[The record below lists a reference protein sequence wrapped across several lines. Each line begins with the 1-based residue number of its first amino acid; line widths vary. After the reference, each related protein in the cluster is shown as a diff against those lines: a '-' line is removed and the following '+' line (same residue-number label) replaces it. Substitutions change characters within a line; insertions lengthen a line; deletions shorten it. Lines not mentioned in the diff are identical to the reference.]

1 VKNFCT
7 FAAKNRRVMK
17 LPFQYGKLAEGF
29 SFVNRVKEKQML
41 KNNLSAGIN
50 TMLISPRRLGKSS
63 LVKAAMDDIKKEK
76 SNIKVCFIDA
86 YTIKSE
92 EEFYQTFA
100 RELIKTIGN
109 KWETW
114 ISTAKKYLMAF
125 SPKISIGADP
135 MTDFSIGLAWKT
147 IKDNELEL
155 LNLPEKIACAK
166 KISIVICIDEFQ
178 NLAKLKNFESLEQKM
193 RSVWQHQQNVTYCLY
208 GSKRHMMIDIFNSSS
223 KPFYRFGQIMFLTKI
238 AENEWV
244 DFIVKSFESTGK
256 NISETLAHK
265 LVQMVDSH
273 SWYVQQLA
281 YFVWILTEYEVY
293 NEILQQAIDQVLE
306 ANLPLYQ
313 NECDA
318 LTASQLNLLIAVA
331 NDEQCLTAVETLNTY
346 NIGTPQNV
354 SKNKKMLQN
363 RDIIENTK
371 EGFDFL
377 DPVFKRWFV
386 KMYIN

>member
-1 VKNFCT
+1 
-7 FAAKNRRVMK
+7 MK
-17 LPFQYGKLAEGF
+17 LPFQYGKLAEGL

-63 LVKAAMDDIKKEK
+63 LVKAAMRELEKEQ
-76 SNIKVCFIDA
+76 SNIKICFIDA
-86 YTIKSE
+86 YPIKSE
-92 EEFYQTFA
+92 EDFYQVFA
-100 RELIKTIGN
+100 RELIKTVSN
-109 KWETW
+109 KWESW

-135 MTDFSIGLAWKT
+135 MTDFSIGLAWNT
-147 IKDNELEL
+147 VKDNELEL
-155 LNLPEKIACAK
+155 LNLPEKIAQAK
-166 KISIVICIDEFQ
+166 KNRIVICIDEFQ
-178 NLAKLKNFESLEQKM
+178 NLAKMKNFESLEQKM

-208 GSKRHMMIDIFNSSS
+208 GSKRHMMMDIFNSSS
-223 KPFYRFGQIMFLTKI
+223 KPFYRFGQIIFLAKI

-244 DFIVKSFESTGK
+244 DFIIKSFETTGK
-256 NISETLAHK
+256 NISEALAHA

-281 YFVWILTEYEVY
+281 YFVWILTEHDVSM
-293 NEILQQAIDQVLE
+293 EILQQAIEQVTE

-318 LTASQLNLLIAVA
+318 LTASQLNLLIAIA
-331 NDEQCLTAVETLNTY
+331 NSEQCLTAVETLNKYQT
-346 NIGTPQNV
+346 GTPQNV

-371 EGFDFL
+371 DGFDFL

-386 KMYIN
+386 KMYN

>member
-1 VKNFCT
+1 
-7 FAAKNRRVMK
+7 MK
-17 LPFQYGKLAEGF
+17 FPFQYGKLAEGN
-29 SFVNRVKEKQML
+29 SFVNRVNEKHTL

-50 TMLISPRRLGKSS
+50 TMLISPRRFGKTS
-63 LVKAAMDDIKKEK
+63 LVKAAMTELEKEGSDIR
-76 SNIKVCFIDA
+76 VCFIDSF
-86 YTIKSE
+86 TIKSE

-100 RELIKTIGN
+100 RELIKTTGN

-114 ISTAKKYLMAF
+114 ISTAKKFLTAF
-125 SPKISIGADP
+125 SPKISIGTDP
-135 MTDFSIGLAWKT
+135 MTDFSVGLEWKN
-147 IKDNELEL
+147 IKENELEL
-155 LNLPEKIACAK
+155 LNLPEKITQAK
-166 KISIVICIDEFQ
+166 KIKIVVCIDEFQ
-178 NLAKLKNFESLEQKM
+178 NLAKLANYESLEQKM

-208 GSKRHMMIDIFNSSS
+208 GSKRHMMMDIFNSSS

-244 DFIVKSFESTGK
+244 KFIVKSFETTGK
-256 NISETLAHK
+256 RISEMLALK

-281 YFVWILTEYEVY
+281 HFVWNITENEVSS
-293 NEILQQAIDQVLE
+293 EILQQAIEQVIG

-318 LTASQLNLLIAVA
+318 LTASQLNLLVAVA
-331 NDEQCLTAVETLNTY
+331 NNERYLTAVETLNKY
-346 NIGTPQNV
+346 KVGTPQNI

-363 RDIIENTK
+363 RDVIEKTK
-371 EGFDFL
+371 DGFNFI

-386 KMYIN
+386 REYMKM

>member
-1 VKNFCT
+1 
-7 FAAKNRRVMK
+7 MK
-17 LPFQYGKLAEGF
+17 PPFQYGKLAEGF
-29 SFVNRVKEKQML
+29 SFVNRMKEKQAL

-63 LVKAAMDDIKKEK
+63 LVKAAMTELEKEK
-76 SNIKVCFIDA
+76 LNIKVCFIDA

-100 RELIKTIGN
+100 RELIKTVGN

-114 ISTAKKYLMAF
+114 ISTAKKFLMAF
-125 SPKISIGADP
+125 SPKISIGSDP
-135 MTDFSIGLAWKT
+135 MIDFSISLEWKI
-147 IKDNELEL
+147 IKENELEL
-155 LNLPEKIACAK
+155 LNLPEKIAQTK
-166 KISIVICIDEFQ
+166 KIRLVVCIDEFQ
-178 NLAKLKNFESLEQKM
+178 NLAKLKNYEALEQKM
-193 RSVWQHQQNVTYCLY
+193 RSVWQHHQNVTYCLY
-208 GSKRHMMIDIFNSSS
+208 GSKRHMMVDIFNSSS

-238 AENEWV
+238 AKNEWV
-244 DFIVKSFESTGK
+244 NFIVKSFEITGK
-256 NISETLAHK
+256 SISETLALE

-281 YFVWILTEYEVY
+281 YFVWNLTENEA
-293 NEILQQAIDQVLE
+293 NAEILQQAIELIID

-331 NDEQCLTAVETLNTY
+331 NKEQRLTAVETQNKY

-363 RDIIENTK
+363 RDIIEKTK
-371 EGFDFL
+371 DGFDFL
-377 DPVFKRWFV
+377 DPVFKKWFV
-386 KMYIN
+386 GAYV

>member
-1 VKNFCT
+1 MN
-7 FAAKNRRVMK
+7 

-29 SFVNRVKEKQML
+29 SFVNRVKEKQAL
-41 KNNLSAGIN
+41 KNNLSASIN

-63 LVKAAMDDIKKEK
+63 LVKAAMIELEKEN
-76 SNIKVCFIDA
+76 SDIKVCFIDA
-86 YTIKSE
+86 FTIKSE

-100 RELIKTIGN
+100 REIIKAVGN

-114 ISTAKKYLMAF
+114 VSTAKKFLMAL
-125 SPKISIGADP
+125 SPKISVGADP
-135 MTDFSIGLAWKT
+135 MTDFSVGLEWKN
-147 IKDNELEL
+147 IKTNELEL
-155 LNLPEKIACAK
+155 LNLPEKIAQAK
-166 KISIVICIDEFQ
+166 KIRLIICIDEFQ
-178 NLAKLKNFESLEQKM
+178 NLAKLKDYDSLEQKM

-244 DFIVKSFESTGK
+244 TFIVKSFETTGK
-256 NISETLAHK
+256 NIPERLALE
-265 LVQMVDSH
+265 LVKMVDSH

-281 YFVWILTEYEVY
+281 YFVWNLTEKEA
-293 NEILQQAIDQVLE
+293 NTEILQQAIEQVID

-318 LTASQLNLLIAVA
+318 LTASQLNLLIAIA
-331 NDEQCLTAVETLNTY
+331 NNELFLTGVETQQKY
-346 NIGTPQNV
+346 NIGTPQNI
-354 SKNKKMLQN
+354 SKNKKVLQN
-363 RDIIENTK
+363 RDIIEKTK
-371 EGFDFL
+371 ESFIFL

-386 KMYIN
+386 REYI

>member
-1 VKNFCT
+1 
-7 FAAKNRRVMK
+7 MK

-29 SFVNRVKEKQML
+29 SFVNRVKEKQTL
-41 KNNLSAGIN
+41 KNNLSSGIN

-63 LVKAAMDDIKKEK
+63 LVKTAMAELEKEN
-76 SNIKVCFIDA
+76 SGVKVCFIDA
-86 YTIKSE
+86 FTIKSE

-100 RELIKTIGN
+100 REVIKAVGS

-114 ISTAKKYLMAF
+114 ISTAKKFLAAL

-135 MTDFSIGLAWKT
+135 MTDFSVGLEWKT
-147 IKDNELEL
+147 MKENELEL
-155 LNLPEKIACAK
+155 LNLPEKIAQAK
-166 KISIVICIDEFQ
+166 KIRLIICIDEFQ
-178 NLAKLKNFESLEQKM
+178 NLAKLKNYDSLEQKM

-244 DFIVKSFESTGK
+244 NFIVKSFETTGK
-256 NISETLAHK
+256 SISKTLALE

-281 YFVWILTEYEVY
+281 YFVWNLTENEASA
-293 NEILQQAIDQVLE
+293 EILQQAIEQVID

-313 NECDA
+313 NECDV

-331 NDEQCLTAVETLNTY
+331 NNEPFLTAVETLNRY
-346 NIGTPQNV
+346 NMGTPQNV
-354 SKNKKMLQN
+354 SKNKKLLQN
-363 RDIIENTK
+363 RDIIEKTK
-371 EGFDFL
+371 TGFAFL

-386 KMYIN
+386 NEYIYFHN